1 MSLEMFSLNYFT
13 IPAGVS
19 NSPLCA
25 INIFPRTLSS
35 NCVFLSFLHCCTHTF
50 TFKKDACF
58 IVSWVNVVLR
68 CIFSLFVLELFVNGQ
83 LDSVANGGFRRI
95 TILLKTDL
103 RVEIDTEKVL
113 LIEGQRISGLDRYI
127 SITVGR

>member
-1 MSLEMFSLNYFT
+1 M
-13 IPAGVS
+13 
-19 NSPLCA
+19 
-25 INIFPRTLSS
+25 
-35 NCVFLSFLHCCTHTF
+35 
-50 TFKKDACF
+50 
-58 IVSWVNVVLR
+58 
-68 CIFSLFVLELFVNGQ
+68 NGQ

-127 SITVGR
+127 SMTVGR